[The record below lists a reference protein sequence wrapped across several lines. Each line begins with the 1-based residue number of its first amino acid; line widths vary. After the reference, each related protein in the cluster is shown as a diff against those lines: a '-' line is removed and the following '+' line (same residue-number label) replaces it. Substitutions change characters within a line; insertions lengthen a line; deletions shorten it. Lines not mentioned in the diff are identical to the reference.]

1 MENLHSAPPDAPTD
15 FSLLLPREAFQE
27 ILRTLR
33 GCLPPPEGELAED
46 WERRDRAALAKA
58 AALRPE
64 TAAEGEVAAQF
75 VAAAAWAMDCL
86 RQAVERRLEFNV
98 ARKCQA
104 QAASLMRESKSALR
118 LLLKLQAE
126 RSAFATDTEAADR
139 AAWAEHAAFGMME
152 GGLRAP
158 PREAS
163 AAVSGSDP
171 GGEDAGHADGEAV
184 FDEIMRTGSE
194 YGIEVLEKIGETGM
208 RYSGLAIGGCLPPA
222 PGASARWGGETE
234 PGCFALG
241 PPPGASG
248 CGGGEAMA
256 WRRAGR
262 G

>member
-1 MENLHSAPPDAPTD
+1 MHSAHADAQTD
-15 FSLLLPREAFQE
+15 LSFLLPREAFQE

-86 RQAVERRLEFNV
+86 RLAVERRLEFNV

-139 AAWAEHAAFGMME
+139 AAWAEHAAFGMMD

-158 PREAS
+158 PEEVS
-163 AAVSGSDP
+163 AAASGSDLEA
-171 GGEDAGHADGEAV
+171 GDAGRTDGEAG
-184 FDEIMRTGSE
+184 FDEIMRSASE
-194 YGIEVLEKIGETGM
+194 RGIELLEKIGETGM
-208 RYSGLAIGGCLPPA
+208 RYSGLAVGGCPPPTQGPPRGGGEREPGCLVLA
-222 PGASARWGGETE
+222 PPPGASAR
-234 PGCFALG
+234 
-241 PPPGASG
+241 
-248 CGGGEAMA
+248 GGGEAMA
-256 WRRAGR
+256 WRRAGP